1 MRLSAFADTARSIRL
16 FPSSSLLQLVLRHGA
31 DCEAEGLDIGALDRH
46 DDPTVQRWLEG
57 CAGMLPAGLAD
68 DLERIQEL
76 ADNRGATA
84 LLDAAR
90 KSGTDARRLGM
101 DPLEVAVTALLD
113 HRVLFDE
120 VHAKRIVETLRGTTE
135 FAGRLSGPGKTPEAA
150 QLRELEARLGQQFDA
165 RSRSAHCRV
174 GVCQDGDRMI
184 FTIAHGALYRAD
196 EALEAASPSAFPP
209 ILAAE
214 RPVPVHLYERAVR
227 YRPQRRDIVVYEAN
241 AGRLRL
247 RAGEA
252 ATLHAYRRAFGDL
265 LFADPEWFGT
275 DPIVSLQPLVLRGK
289 AVEVPTPGI
298 REVRLVGLIIRHA
311 KPKGTVAL
319 DSEELWPFLHER
331 LVGALERGQLLEATF
346 RAYLVGSDDTPF
358 RVKVRAPNHVFCDRR
373 ADAVVRPWLEAR
385 GFLAQASGWAAQ

>member
-16 FPSSSLLQLVLRHGA
+16 FPSSSLLQLVLRHRA
-31 DCEAEGLDIGALDRH
+31 DCEEEGLDVDALDRH
-46 DDPTVQRWLEG
+46 DDPSVQRWLQG

-68 DLERIQEL
+68 DLERIHEV
-76 ADNRGATA
+76 ADDRGATA
-84 LLDAAR
+84 LLDAVR
-90 KSGTDARRLGM
+90 RSGTDARRLGM

-135 FAGRLSGPGKTPEAA
+135 FVGRQSGPGLTPGAA
-150 QLRELEARLGQQFDA
+150 ELQELEARLGRQFDA

-196 EALEAASPSAFPP
+196 EALETALPSAFSP
-209 ILAAE
+209 ILAGE
-214 RPVPVHLYERAVR
+214 RPMPVYLAERAVR

-252 ATLHAYRRAFGDL
+252 ATLHAYRQAFGEL

-275 DPIVSLQPLVLRGK
+275 EPIVSLQPLVLRGK

-298 REVRLVGLIIRHA
+298 REIRLVGLIIRRT
-311 KPKGTVAL
+311 KGKVAL
-319 DSEELWPFLHER
+319 DSEELWPFLHEC
-331 LVGALERGQLLEATF
+331 LIGALERGQPLEATF
-346 RAYLVGSDDTPF
+346 RVYLVGSEDTPF
-358 RVKVRAPNHVFCDRR
+358 RVKVRAPNYVFCDRR
-373 ADAVVRPWLEAR
+373 ADALVRPWLEAR
-385 GFLAQASGWAAQ
+385 GFLAQAGGWAGE